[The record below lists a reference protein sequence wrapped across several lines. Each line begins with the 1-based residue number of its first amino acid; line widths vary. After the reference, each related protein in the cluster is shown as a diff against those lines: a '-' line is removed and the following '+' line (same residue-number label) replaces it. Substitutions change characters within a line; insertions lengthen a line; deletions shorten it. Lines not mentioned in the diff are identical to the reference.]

1 MENFVVNADASGMR
15 LDRFLRSQMEGLQQS
30 LIQKWARKGL
40 LRINGK
46 RSKADYRLQTND
58 QVSCP
63 SLEVAALEY
72 TAPKKNISQ
81 ELIDEFRSWVIYEDD
96 NILAINKPAGLAVQ
110 GGTSLKEHLDMLFE
124 TIESQEGY
132 LLRLVHRL
140 DKETSGVLVLAKN
153 RAMAE
158 KLTQL
163 FKEREIQKTYLAL
176 VVGSPREKSGLID
189 LALSKASTSQGER
202 VVTDSA
208 DAREAIT
215 QYEVLK
221 ESDGLSLL
229 RLKPKTGRM
238 HQIRA
243 HCKYG
248 LATPILGDAKYGGKG
263 ALPFGREDHIFLH
276 SFMISFALENDQV
289 IEITADLPPH
299 FFRYVKHSE
308 IIP

>member
-110 GGTSLKEHLDMLFE
+110 GGTSLKEHL
-124 TIESQEGY
+124 
-132 LLRLVHRL
+132 
-140 DKETSGVLVLAKN
+140 
-153 RAMAE
+153 
-158 KLTQL
+158 
-163 FKEREIQKTYLAL
+163 
-176 VVGSPREKSGLID
+176 
-189 LALSKASTSQGER
+189 
-202 VVTDSA
+202 
-208 DAREAIT
+208 
-215 QYEVLK
+215 
-221 ESDGLSLL
+221 
-229 RLKPKTGRM
+229 
-238 HQIRA
+238 
-243 HCKYG
+243 
-248 LATPILGDAKYGGKG
+248 
-263 ALPFGREDHIFLH
+263 
-276 SFMISFALENDQV
+276 
-289 IEITADLPPH
+289 
-299 FFRYVKHSE
+299 
-308 IIP
+308 